1 MVPPPSRSSQG
12 SEASNCSIPLS
23 PIGPRQAS
31 SASSLASDS
40 SVISDSFDFHH
51 YVDRLVPCVDS
62 LLASFDRINQLTE
75 EVYNFELQLSQIQ
88 SRISQRRKQP
98 QQVTFVGRD
107 PTPKPP
113 PLSRH
118 PSTSVLECNPIPGS
132 LQSVINTLPRRR
144 ATHSESSL
152 MGSAAQSGKRILS
165 ALDGGMNSLN
175 PRKMCV
181 PRHRAW
187 NSVTCHSADT
197 AQRLPASHSTVAF
210 PARPRSEDG
219 DRELVCDS
227 LPIKRRAW
235 HTE

>member
-12 SEASNCSIPLS
+12 SEASNCSVPLS

-62 LLASFDRINQLTE
+62 LLAGFDRVNQLTE
-75 EVYNFELQLSQIQ
+75 EVYNFELQLQQIQ
-88 SRISQRRKQP
+88 SRISQRRKQA
-98 QQVTFVGRD
+98 QHVTFGGRD
-107 PTPKPP
+107 PKPKLPALP
-113 PLSRH
+113 RN
-118 PSTSVLECNPIPGS
+118 PSTSLLECDPTPGS
-132 LQSVINTLPRRR
+132 VQGVINTLPRRR

-152 MGSAAQSGKRILS
+152 MGSAAQSGNRILS
-165 ALDGGMNSLN
+165 TLDGGMNSPN
-175 PRKMCV
+175 HRKLGV
-181 PRHRAW
+181 PRRRAW

-219 DRELVCDS
+219 DRERVCDG
-227 LPIKRRAW
+227 LPIKRQAW

>member
-12 SEASNCSIPLS
+12 SEASHCSVPLS

-31 SASSLASDS
+31 SASSSASDS

-51 YVDRLVPCVDS
+51 YVDRLVPCIDS
-62 LLASFDRINQLTE
+62 LLAGFDRVNQLTE
-75 EVYNFELQLSQIQ
+75 EVYNFELQLEQIQ
-88 SRISQRRKQP
+88 SRISQGRKQP
-98 QQVTFVGRD
+98 RQVIFVGRD
-107 PTPKPP
+107 PTPELP
-113 PLSRH
+113 PLPRH
-118 PSTSVLECNPIPGS
+118 PSTSVLECNLIPGS
-132 LQSVINTLPRRR
+132 LQGVIKTLPRRR

-152 MGSAAQSGKRILS
+152 MGSVAQSGKRILS
-165 ALDGGMNSLN
+165 ALDGGTNSPN
-175 PRKMCV
+175 PRIMGV
-181 PRHRAW
+181 PRRRAW

-197 AQRLPASHSTVAF
+197 AQRSPASHSTVAL

-219 DRELVCDS
+219 DPERVCDS